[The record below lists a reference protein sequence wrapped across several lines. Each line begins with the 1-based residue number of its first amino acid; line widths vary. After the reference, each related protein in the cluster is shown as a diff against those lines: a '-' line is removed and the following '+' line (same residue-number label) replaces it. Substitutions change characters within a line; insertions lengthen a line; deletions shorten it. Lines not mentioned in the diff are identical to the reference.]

1 MSAEP
6 PEPPLGGPRWR
17 LRTLAIDLSPFRASR
32 DFRLLWS
39 GLLVSEIGQ
48 QFSVV
53 GVFVQ
58 VTAITGSAAAV
69 GVTGLV
75 WITALVVGSLAWAPV
90 LDRWDRRRL
99 LIIAQV
105 GFMAG
110 SALLLGGA
118 LMDDP
123 PLILI
128 YAGIAVIASFS
139 AIDGPTRSA
148 IAPRLVGLELIP
160 SVQALNQ
167 ILWNGTALVGPALAG
182 LVVARFGVKWAYGI
196 DLVTYLA
203 MLTAA
208 LRIRPVPPE
217 VGDHAPTGWAAV
229 KEGIAYVR
237 SSKLLQSTFAVDL
250 VAMVFGM
257 PRALFTFLA
266 VSQFHRGPAVVGLLF
281 AAPAVGAVV
290 GALTSGWTRH
300 VRRHGNAVLLA
311 VVTWGAAIAAFG
323 LVRNLVLALAM
334 LAIAGWADVISA
346 IFRSTILQMGVPDRL
361 RGRISGIHIL
371 VVTGGPRL
379 GDLEAGLVAQTFSPV
394 LSVVSGGL
402 ACIAGA
408 AVVAV
413 AFPALRRYRSDA
425 RPELGS

>member
-1 MSAEP
+1 MSSEF
-6 PEPPLGGPRWR
+6 PEPPLRGSRWR

-58 VTAITGSAAAV
+58 VTAITGSEAAV
-69 GVTGLV
+69 GITGLV
-75 WITALVVGSLAWAPV
+75 WLAALVVGSLAWAPV

-99 LIIAQV
+99 LIIAQL
-105 GFMAG
+105 GFMVG

-118 LMDDP
+118 LVGDP
-123 PLILI
+123 PLIVI

-182 LVVARFGVKWAYGI
+182 LVVARAGVKWAYGI

-203 MLTAA
+203 MLAA
-208 LRIRPVPPE
+208 AIRIRPVPPE
-217 VGDHAPTGWAAV
+217 IGDHAPTGWAAV
-229 KEGIAYVR
+229 KEGFAYVR
-237 SSKLLQSTFAVDL
+237 SSPLLQSTFAIDL
-250 VAMVFGM
+250 VAMIFGM
-257 PRALFTFLA
+257 PRALFTFIA

-281 AAPAVGAVV
+281 AAPAVGAVL

-300 VRRHGNAVLLA
+300 VRRHGNAILLA
-311 VVTWGAAIAAFG
+311 VVAWGAAIAAFG
-323 LVRNLVLALAM
+323 LVGNLILALVM
-334 LAIAGWADVISA
+334 LAVAGWADVISA
-346 IFRSTILQMGVPDRL
+346 IFRSTILQMAVPDRL
-361 RGRISGIHIL
+361 RGRLSGIHIL

-379 GDLEAGLVAQTFSPV
+379 GDLEAGLVAQAFSPV
-394 LSVVSGGL
+394 FSVVSGGL

-408 AVVAV
+408 AAV
-413 AFPALRRYRSDA
+413 ALAYPALRAYRSDA
-425 RPELGS
+425 APLS

>member
-1 MSAEP
+1 MSSET
-6 PEPPLGGPRWR
+6 PEPPVRGSRWR

-32 DFRLLWS
+32 DFRLIWS
-39 GLLVSEIGQ
+39 GLLVTEIGQ
-48 QFSVV
+48 QFSIVA
-53 GVFVQ
+53 VFVQ

-69 GVTGLV
+69 GITGLV
-75 WITALVVGSLAWAPV
+75 WLVALVAGSLAWAPV

-110 SALLLGGA
+110 SALLLAGA
-118 LMDDP
+118 LAGDP
-123 PLILI
+123 PLIVI
-128 YAGIAVIASFS
+128 YAGIAVIAAFS

-182 LVVARFGVKWAYGI
+182 LVVAKAGVKWAYGI

-203 MLTAA
+203 MLAAA

-217 VGDHAPTGWAAV
+217 VGEHTPTGWAAV
-229 KEGIAYVR
+229 KEGFAYVR
-237 SSKLLQSTFAVDL
+237 SSPLLQSTFAIDL

-266 VSQFHRGPAVVGLLF
+266 VSQFRRGPAVVGLLF
-281 AAPAVGAVV
+281 AAPAVGAVL
-290 GALTSGWTRH
+290 GALTSGWARH

-311 VVTWGAAIAAFG
+311 VVAWGAAIAAFG
-323 LVRNLVLALAM
+323 LVRNLILALVL

-361 RGRISGIHIL
+361 RGRLSGIHIL

-379 GDLEAGLVAQTFSPV
+379 GDLEAGLVAQAISPAF
-394 LSVVSGGL
+394 SVVSGGL

-408 AVVAV
+408 AAVAV
-413 AFPALRRYRSDA
+413 AYPALRGYRSDA
-425 RPELGS
+425 APLS